1 MYRITK
7 VLGDDVSIMAARRID
22 VHTHYMAQPLA
33 AALEAR
39 SETPRISHRNG
50 KRAIEYGPN
59 NGHDLLPAM
68 VDLDAQLHDMDA
80 AGIDFAILSV
90 QVPGVDWF
98 PAADGV
104 AVARDVNDELAD
116 LTRSH
121 PDRLAAL
128 ALLPMQSPDEAA
140 MELERAVA
148 AGLKGGV
155 VFSNVA
161 GRDLDQA
168 GIEPVVDAAAALDVP
183 LMIHPTYPMSAAATD
198 AYALIPTIGFLV
210 DTSMAALRL
219 IFGGLYERHGDF
231 KLYLCHAG
239 SLLPQL
245 AGRIDYEATRF
256 PGGTG
261 KLQALPSER
270 LAQLYTDT
278 VCVWPPALRSTLALV
293 GEEHVMFGSDYPFWE
308 ARASIDA
315 VSRAELAP
323 ETRDA
328 VEAGNAARLF
338 GLVGAAR
345 T

>member
-1 MYRITK
+1 
-7 VLGDDVSIMAARRID
+7 
-22 VHTHYMAQPLA
+22 MAQALA

-39 SETPRISHRNG
+39 GEAPRIIRQDG

-59 NGHDLLPAM
+59 NGHDLLPVM
-68 VDLDAQLHDMDA
+68 VDIVAQLRDMDA

-98 PAADGV
+98 SAADGV
-104 AVARDVNDELAD
+104 SVARDVNDELAD
-116 LTRSH
+116 ITRSH
-121 PDRLAAL
+121 PHRLAAL
-128 ALLPMQSPDEAA
+128 ALLPMQAPDEAA
-140 MELERAVA
+140 SELERAVG
-148 AGLKGGV
+148 AGLKGAV

-168 GIEPVVDAAAALDVP
+168 GIGPVVDAAAALDVP
-183 LMIHPTYPMSAAATD
+183 LMIHPTFPLSAAATD
-198 AYALIPTIGFLV
+198 AYALIPTVGFLV

-219 IFGGLYERHGDF
+219 IFRGLYERHSGF

-245 AGRIDYEATRF
+245 AGRIDYEGTRF

-261 KLQALPSER
+261 KLEALPSER
-270 LAQLYTDT
+270 IAQLYTDT

-293 GEEHVMFGSDYPFWE
+293 GDDRVMFGSDYPFW
-308 ARASIDA
+308 DA
-315 VSRAELAP
+315 PAGVDTVARAELAP
-323 ETRDA
+323 ETRAA

-338 GLVGAAR
+338 GLDGAAA

>member
-1 MYRITK
+1 
-7 VLGDDVSIMAARRID
+7 
-22 VHTHYMAQPLA
+22 MAQALA

-39 SETPRISHRNG
+39 GEAPRIIRQDG

-59 NGHDLLPAM
+59 NGHDLLPVM
-68 VDLDAQLHDMDA
+68 VDIVAQLRDMDA

-98 PAADGV
+98 SAADGV
-104 AVARDVNDELAD
+104 SVARDVNDELAD
-116 LTRSH
+116 ITRSH
-121 PDRLAAL
+121 PNRLAAL
-128 ALLPMQSPDEAA
+128 ALLPMQAPDEAA
-140 MELERAVA
+140 SELERAVG
-148 AGLKGGV
+148 AGLKGAV

-168 GIEPVVDAAAALDVP
+168 GIGPVVDAAAALDVP
-183 LMIHPTYPMSAAATD
+183 LMIHPTFPLSAAATD
-198 AYALIPTIGFLV
+198 AYALIPTVGFLV

-219 IFGGLYERHGDF
+219 IFRGLYERHSGF

-245 AGRIDYEATRF
+245 AGRIDYEGTRF

-261 KLQALPSER
+261 KLEALPSER
-270 LAQLYTDT
+270 IAQLYTDT

-293 GEEHVMFGSDYPFWE
+293 GDDRVMFGSDYPFW
-308 ARASIDA
+308 DA
-315 VSRAELAP
+315 PAGVDTVARAELAP
-323 ETRDA
+323 ETRAA

-338 GLVGAAR
+338 GLDRAAA